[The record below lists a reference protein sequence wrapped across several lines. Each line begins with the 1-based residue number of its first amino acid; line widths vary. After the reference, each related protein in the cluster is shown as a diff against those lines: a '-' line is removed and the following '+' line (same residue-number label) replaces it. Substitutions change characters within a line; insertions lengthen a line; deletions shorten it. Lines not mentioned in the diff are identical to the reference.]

1 MDGTA
6 AFGGA
11 SVNGFV
17 ATAFAQGG
25 DGQNGGLATAGS
37 STITING
44 SLTATGVVQ
53 ASASAVAG
61 NGVDFGGVAQGGNAL
76 ILVNGSLQTANLSVV
91 TNGVGGAASTGIGG
105 DGTSGEAILR
115 SFGTLTAT
123 GDVLISSYGEGG
135 DGGNGGGQGTG
146 YSAAA
151 PLSGTAQLTGTV
163 TIISTGTGGDGG
175 SGTGGDGF
183 GGYARMSGFQG
194 GTVTAN
200 NVTIDFERHWRQ
212 RRRRWQWL
220 RKHQRRGLGR
230 IGHPGAGRRQFG
242 EVPGQASRLPTAS
255 AARAPPVAGG
265 NGTAGSTFLT
275 AVGAPLTTDAVFLS
289 SDALGG
295 AGASSNG
302 TATAGSAQVVSE
314 SSGTITAAGLILA
327 ATGDLG
333 TGSVDISVDAGSTV
347 AAGDLALIS
356 SSDLNVPLIG
366 TNITVTGL
374 LDLESDG
381 NINFTDVTAGALEFS
396 AGGTVNGGNVNV
408 ADYVDGQA
416 DGAMTLGDITAGPG
430 LPTTEGLFGD
440 TSRERRSRG

>member
-1 MDGTA
+1 MTANTYLATANGLGGAGGTGTSGSGNGGSAQSGSSQVTVDGTA

-25 DGQNGGLATAGS
+25 DGQNGGSATAGS
-37 STITING
+37 STITIERVTHRHRVLAG
-44 SLTATGVVQ
+44 LGVGLI
-53 ASASAVAG
+53 AG
-61 NGVDFGGVAQGGNAL
+61 NGVDFGRRCAGRKRLDPGQRQPPDSEPERRHQRSRRCRIDRHRRRRHFRRSDPTKLWNA
-76 ILVNGSLQTANLSVV
+76 
-91 TNGVGGAASTGIGG
+91 
-105 DGTSGEAILR
+105 DR
-115 SFGTLTAT
+115 
-123 GDVLISSYGEGG
+123 DRRRPHRSYGEGG

-194 GTVTAN
+194 RTVTAN

-220 RKHQRRGLGR
+220 RKHQRQLGR
-230 IGHPGAGRRQFG
+230 LGIQVLDAGSSVKLQGRPSLFSNGVGGAGTTG
-242 EVPGQASRLPTAS
+242 
-255 AARAPPVAGG
+255 AGG

-295 AGASSNG
+295 AGAFVERNRHG
-302 TATAGSAQVVSE
+302 RFGGSRQ
-314 SSGTITAAGLILA
+314 
-327 ATGDLG
+327 
-333 TGSVDISVDAGSTV
+333 
-347 AAGDLALIS
+347 
-356 SSDLNVPLIG
+356 
-366 TNITVTGL
+366 
-374 LDLESDG
+374 
-381 NINFTDVTAGALEFS
+381 
-396 AGGTVNGGNVNV
+396 
-408 ADYVDGQA
+408 
-416 DGAMTLGDITAGPG
+416 
-430 LPTTEGLFGD
+430 
-440 TSRERRSRG
+440 RE